1 MAGTIVADTVQ
12 NGAGTST
19 SMTNVVSGAC
29 VAWVNFYGVTTTSIY
44 ASYNVTSITRNGAGD
59 YTVNFTAGAIP
70 DANYA
75 VALMGTVDIAN
86 AGLQYFTGIRASS
99 GVPQTKT
106 ASALRIA
113 TFSSSTASV
122 DSQNE
127 SVIIHR

>member
-12 NGAGTST
+12 NGVGAST

-44 ASYNVTSITRNGAGD
+44 ASYNVSSITRNGAGD
-59 YTVNFTAGAIP
+59 YTVNFTNALT

-106 ASALRIA
+106 SSALRIA

>member
-29 VAWVNFYGVTTTSIY
+29 VAWVNFYGVTTPSIY
-44 ASYNVTSITRNGAGD
+44 ASYNVSSITRNGAGD
-59 YTVNFTAGAIP
+59 YTVNFTNALT

>member
-44 ASYNVTSITRNGAGD
+44 ASYNVSSITRNGAGD
-59 YTVNFTAGAIP
+59 YTVNFTNALT

-75 VALMGTVDIAN
+75 VALMGTVDVTN
-86 AGLQYFTGIRASS
+86 SGYQYFTAIRASN

-106 ASALRIA
+106 ASAVRIA
-113 TFSSSTASV
+113 SYSASTASV

>member
-29 VAWVNFYGVTTTSIY
+29 VAWVNFYGVTTPSIY
-44 ASYNVTSITRNGAGD
+44 ASYNVSSITRNGTGD
-59 YTVNFTAGAIP
+59 YTVNFTSSLT
-70 DANYA
+70 DTNYA
-75 VALMGTVDIAN
+75 VALMGTLDVTN
-86 AGLQYFTGIRASS
+86 AGNQYFTGIRASS
-99 GVPQTKT
+99 GAPVTKT
-106 ASALRIA
+106 ASALRIM
-113 TFSSSTASV
+113 TVSSSTSTV